1 MVKKIKIAMLTSKL
15 DITGISVII
24 MNYCKALDKEKYDL
38 TIIAGFPIDAQ
49 YVIEAEKAGIK
60 IISLPSRRNDP
71 FNHYL
76 ALYKALKS
84 GKYDIIHDHG
94 NSSMMAIELTISK
107 LTGVKVRIA
116 HSHNSVCPNMKLH
129 RILNPYFKTTYT
141 KALACGT
148 LAGEWLFGK
157 NQFEVLPNGFN
168 TREFI
173 FNEKARE
180 QFRQELHVENCF
192 VIGHIGRFN
201 EQKNQPFLLQVF
213 KEIAGHRK
221 DAVLLLVGA
230 GPDFESTK
238 QLVIKHPYKD
248 QIILYGETKNASDL
262 YSTMDVFVLPSR
274 YEGLPVVL
282 LEAQISGLPCI
293 VSDSVTKE
301 VDFGK
306 IQWESIAKE
315 PRIWADRILNT
326 PVPENIARQQYYQ
339 DNYSKI
345 KKFDIGYT
353 VNQLDAIY
361 TGLTKRN

>member
-1 MVKKIKIAMLTSKL
+1 MGSKIKIAMLAGKFEV
-15 DITGISVII
+15 TGISVVI
-24 MNYCKALDKEKYDL
+24 MNYCKALDKNKYDL
-38 TIIAGFPIDAQ
+38 TIIAGTPIAGQ
-49 YVIEAEKAGIK
+49 YVTEAEKFGIK
-60 IISLPSRRNDP
+60 IISLPSRHKAP
-71 FNHYL
+71 FKHYL
-76 ALYKALKS
+76 TLYKTLKA
-84 GKYDIIHDHG
+84 GQYDIVHDHG
-94 NSSMMAIELTISK
+94 NSSMMAIELTIAS
-107 LTGVKVRIA
+107 LAGVKVRIA
-116 HSHNSVCPNMKLH
+116 HSHNSVCPNIKLH
-129 RILNPYFKTTYT
+129 RLLNPYFKNTYT

-213 KEIAGHRK
+213 KEIACHRK

-306 IQWESIAKE
+306 IQWESLAKE
-315 PRIWADRILNT
+315 PLIWADRILNT
-326 PVPENIARQQYYQ
+326 SVPGNIARQQYYQ

-345 KKFDIGYT
+345 KKFDISYT
-353 VNQLDAIY
+353 VNQLDRIY
-361 TGLTKRN
+361 MGLAKRN

>member
-1 MVKKIKIAMLTSKL
+1 MGSKIKIAMLAGKFEV
-15 DITGISVII
+15 TGISVVI
-24 MNYCKALDKEKYDL
+24 MNYCKVLDKDRYDL
-38 TIIAGFPIDAQ
+38 TIIAGTPIAGQ

-94 NSSMMAIELTISK
+94 NSSMMAIELTLAKWS
-107 LTGVKVRIA
+107 GVKVRIA

-129 RILNPYFKTTYT
+129 RLLNPYFKTTYT
-141 KALACGT
+141 KALACGA

-180 QFRQELHVENCF
+180 QIRKELHVENRF

-201 EQKNQPFLLQVF
+201 SQKNQPFLLQVF

-238 QLVIKHPYKD
+238 QLVAKHPYKD
-248 QIILYGETKNASDL
+248 QIILYGETKNVSGM
-262 YSTMDVFVLPSR
+262 YSAMDVFALPSR

-293 VSDSVTKE
+293 VSDTVTKE

-306 IQWESIAKE
+306 IQWESLTNE
-315 PRIWADRILNT
+315 PRVWADRILDAS
-326 PVPENIARQQYYQ
+326 VSENIARQQYYQ
-339 DNYSKI
+339 DNYDKI

-353 VNQLDAIY
+353 VNQLDTIY
-361 TGLTKRN
+361 TGLTKRS